1 MISPRLGLSHSLA
14 AIVLSATMFGAV
26 APAYSEENPNT
37 VQAPSR
43 EAHKKVWLRFAL
55 DKMAERLEIK
65 ASQMH
70 AWKAYEAA
78 VEATPDAMAKQPER
92 DLDAARMIQFRAD
105 RVNEMGAKLNAI
117 AKATENLQAVLDP
130 EQREV
135 LNEIVRDNLMRP
147 HFDRHEGWGRDR
159 DGSAKEHDRSHD

>member
-1 MISPRLGLSHSLA
+1 MITPRLGLSHSLA
-14 AIVLSATMFGAV
+14 AIVLSATMFGTA
-26 APAYSEENPNT
+26 APAFSEENPNA
-37 VQAPSR
+37 VQASSR
-43 EAHKKVWLRFAL
+43 QAHKQVWLRFAL

-78 VEATPDAMAKQPER
+78 VEATPDAMAKQPPR
-92 DLDAARMIQFRAD
+92 DADAARMIQFRAD

-117 AKATENLQAVLDP
+117 AKATENLQAVLSP

-147 HFDRHEGWGRDR
+147 HFERHQDWGRDHS
-159 DGSAKEHDRSHD
+159 GQANEHDRPRE